1 MWGSSVQ
8 VQGSLE
14 SQNGWPQ
21 AQTNKTL
28 VTTPFSARNPS
39 MKIKPAS
46 QDLSMEF
53 GIQPN
58 GQAKKILLKKPA
70 DFPISMINLVDS
82 PPYGLPDED
91 IMDMYAFGVGINSEN
106 VTDNNVVEDEL
117 PAVWNVNELHASP
130 EAVLMSSQSSSSPML
145 MVNPKVVEGLSG
157 DMTQDDTKPNE
168 VYDQLNNFEPET
180 ADDQLPIGLNNS
192 FDMSM
197 GFDLLDAVMNE
208 SIGVNDPT
216 FQSLVNTLNDIG
228 TAAVNSS
235 DKPEDLWESVDS
247 EVSAQGTAAPATP
260 VVAIEQ
266 PLQVVELVQEVKRGR
281 GRPRIV
287 KPLVPA
293 VAK

>member
-8 VQGSLE
+8 AQGSLE
-14 SQNGWPQ
+14 SQIGWPQ
-21 AQTNKTL
+21 AQINKKL

-39 MKIKPAS
+39 MKVKPAS

-53 GIQPN
+53 RVQPN
-58 GQAKKILLKKPA
+58 GHAKKILLKKPA
-70 DFPISMINLVDS
+70 DFPISMINLGDS
-82 PPYGLPDED
+82 PPYGFPDED
-91 IMDMYAFGVGINSEN
+91 VLDMYAFGVGINSEN
-106 VTDNNVVEDEL
+106 AIDNNAADPIEDEI
-117 PAVWNVNELHASP
+117 PVFWNVNESH

-157 DMTQDDTKPNE
+157 VTQDVTEPSE
-168 VYDQLNNFEPET
+168 EYVQLNNFEAVT
-180 ADDQLPIGLNNS
+180 ANDQFPIGLNNS
-192 FDMSM
+192 IDMSLD
-197 GFDLLDAVMNE
+197 FDLLESVINE

-216 FQSLVNTLNDIG
+216 FQSLVDNLNDVG

-247 EVSAQGTAAPATP
+247 EVSDQGMAAPATP

-287 KPLVPA
+287 RPLAPA
-293 VAK
+293 VPK